1 MTNHISW
8 EKKHQTENKM
18 TIEQD
23 KKKSQETNIAPQ
35 ILNFPKLFSV
45 EKTLPQVL
53 NLIYPL
59 HIKFHPSTF
68 GT

>member
-1 MTNHISW
+1 
-8 EKKHQTENKM
+8 M

-35 ILNFPKLFSV
+35 ILNFPKLFSG

>member
-1 MTNHISW
+1 
-8 EKKHQTENKM
+8 M

-23 KKKSQETNIAPQ
+23 FKKLQETNIAPQ
-35 ILNFPKLFSV
+35 ILNFPKIFSG

-53 NLIYPL
+53 IFVYPL
-59 HIKFHPSTF
+59 HIKLYPSTF